1 VPAIRSDQFGM
12 NGEASRR
19 TQPPI
24 AVRLAKEKAISR
36 DMGALDMAVANDSLA
51 EYLHTQPYRKRK
63 GTMNDQ
69 ATTALRLLQAADEF
83 RAGLAGEFSAIHGIS
98 VNEFLLM
105 LHVEQ
110 TEANRL
116 ARSELAKRMHVSA
129 STVTRMVAPM
139 EKIGLVAREAD
150 ERDAR
155 LGFVAM
161 TEAGRE
167 KLLEALATFTKRAG
181 YLLDDRLT
189 GEDAERLKTI
199 LRRITNG
206 SVVY

>member
-1 VPAIRSDQFGM
+1 
-12 NGEASRR
+12 
-19 TQPPI
+19 
-24 AVRLAKEKAISR
+24 
-36 DMGALDMAVANDSLA
+36 
-51 EYLHTQPYRKRK
+51 
-63 GTMNDQ
+63 MNDQ

-83 RAGLAGEFSAIHGIS
+83 RAGLTGEFSAIHGIS

-105 LHVEQ
+105 LHVER
-110 TEANRL
+110 TEGNRL

-167 KLLEALATFTKRAG
+167 KLMEALATFTKRAG

-189 GEDAERLKTI
+189 GEDVERLKTA

-206 SVVY
+206 SLVY

>member
-1 VPAIRSDQFGM
+1 M
-12 NGEASRR
+12 NE
-19 TQPPI
+19 
-24 AVRLAKEKAISR
+24 
-36 DMGALDMAVANDSLA
+36 
-51 EYLHTQPYRKRK
+51 
-63 GTMNDQ
+63 Q

-105 LHVEQ
+105 LHVER

-155 LGFVAM
+155 LGFVAI

-167 KLLEALATFTKRAG
+167 KLMEALATFTKRAG

-189 GEDAERLKTI
+189 GEDAERLKTA

-206 SVVY
+206 SLVY